1 MVMLM
6 KKSVL
11 LAKAETV
18 YGTDPTPTGAA
29 NALLCYDADVKETHE
44 VIERNAQWNFLGR
57 APSLK
62 GESYCEVSFKI
73 DVYGSGQAALAPR
86 IGALLKACGMAET
99 IQSGASVTY
108 TPTSTPTSSATIYLY
123 KDGRLHIITGAR
135 GNCKL
140 TYDSGKPL
148 VAEFSMKGIYADPSV
163 SANATCTYESNATN
177 PPVCKSSAFT
187 YNSKTTLVTKTVE
200 LDLGNT
206 IAKRQSLSAATGVAG
221 FEVTDRKPTVSI
233 DPECQVETSYT
244 FRTDMLNGALKQI
257 SVVATRAAGNIITLT
272 VPKFNIT
279 KVEYADREGIL
290 VEKLEGEAT
299 VNTTDDELTV
309 VFS

>member
-29 NALLCYDADVKETHE
+29 NAILVYEADVKETHE
-44 VIERNAQWNFLGR
+44 AIERNVQWNFLGR
-57 APSLK
+57 PASLK
-62 GESYCEVSFKI
+62 GESYCEVSFKV
-73 DVYGSGQAALAPR
+73 DVVGSGSVALAPR
-86 IGALLKACGMAET
+86 IGAVLKACGLAET

-108 TPTSTPTSSATIYLY
+108 TPTSSPTNSVTLYLY
-123 KDGRLHIITGAR
+123 KDGRLHTITGAR
-135 GNCKL
+135 GNVKL

-148 VAEFSMKGIYADPSV
+148 TAEFTMKGIYADPSV
-163 SANATCTYESNATN
+163 AANATCTYESTATN

-200 LDLGNT
+200 LDFGNT
-206 IAKRQSLSAATGVAG
+206 VAKRQSLNAATGVAG
-221 FEVTDRKPTVSI
+221 FEVTDRKPTVSV

-257 SVVATRAAGNIITLT
+257 SVVATRAAGNIVTLT

-290 VEKLEGEAT
+290 VEKLEGEAC
-299 VNTTDDELTV
+299 VNTTDDDFTI